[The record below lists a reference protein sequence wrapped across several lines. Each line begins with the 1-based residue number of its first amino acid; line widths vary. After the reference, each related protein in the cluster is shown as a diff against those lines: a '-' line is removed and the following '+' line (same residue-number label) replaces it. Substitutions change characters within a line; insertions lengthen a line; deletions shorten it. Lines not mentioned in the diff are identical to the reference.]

1 MLVISREIAMF
12 FGGGKV
18 FNLRVLYAHKY
29 EVDVT
34 KIITNYKLLVLTLME
49 WSLAIFAFVNDGV

>member
-1 MLVISREIAMF
+1 MYGFI
-12 FGGGKV
+12 

-34 KIITNYKLLVLTLME
+34 KIITNYNLLVLTLME